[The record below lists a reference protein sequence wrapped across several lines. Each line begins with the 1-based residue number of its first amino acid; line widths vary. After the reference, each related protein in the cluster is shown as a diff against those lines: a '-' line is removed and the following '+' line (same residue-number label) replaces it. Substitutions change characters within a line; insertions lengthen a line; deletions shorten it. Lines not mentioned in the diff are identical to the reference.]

1 MPGSSPRS
9 HKPGPGQTLRSL
21 LWERSPLHLALTSL
35 ASQCMISH
43 VISA

>member
-9 HKPGPGQTLRSL
+9 HKPGPGQTLWSL

-35 ASQCMISH
+35 ASRL
-43 VISA
+43 